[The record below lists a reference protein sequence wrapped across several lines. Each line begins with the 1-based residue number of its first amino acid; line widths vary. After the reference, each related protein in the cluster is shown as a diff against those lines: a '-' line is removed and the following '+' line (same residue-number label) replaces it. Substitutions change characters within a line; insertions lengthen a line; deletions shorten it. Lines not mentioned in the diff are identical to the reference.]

1 MLKKSALALAVLTLA
16 AGTQAAELSAG
27 KDTQFEL
34 NVEVGAYH
42 LSKKDA
48 AGVAQKEFMGKG
60 LNQVEIKATH
70 QLGDGWTAFGEI
82 EVDYDPIVDNNGV
95 QTDDVRLGFAHKD
108 FGRFSV
114 GQFDSYFEDNVIEVL
129 GVGHGDAGFVTEPSS
144 SNDGRH
150 LQYTHKLGDLTV
162 AADYTFSN
170 SAAKDDPNNGLALA
184 LAYKLADITLA
195 VGHSNHA
202 KYKSDTSAVTKVDSV
217 TGLSASYKSGPVK
230 LSALY
235 ATEKSDTQ
243 VKTNYL
249 GAAVVYTFGQFDL
262 GFALQNVAK
271 DGAAKRTEW
280 SAGVGYNVFK
290 GMQVYFDLNELDKA
304 KKEGNVVEIGVK
316 YVF

>member
-1 MLKKSALALAVLTLA
+1 MLKKSALALAILTLA

-27 KDTQFEL
+27 KDTKFEV

-48 AGVAQKEFMGKG
+48 TGVAQKEFMGKG

-70 QLGDGWTAFGEI
+70 NLGDGWTVFGEI

-95 QTDDVRLGFAHKD
+95 QTDDARLGFAHNN

-129 GVGHGDAGFVTEPSS
+129 GVGHGDAAYVTEPSS

-150 LQYTHKLGDLTV
+150 LQYQHKIGDLTF

-170 SAAKDDPNNGLALA
+170 NAAKDDPDNGLALA
-184 LAYKLADITLA
+184 VAYKLGDITLA

-202 KYKSDTSAVTKVDSV
+202 KYKSDTSATTKVDGV
-217 TGLSASYKSGPVK
+217 TGLSAIYKSGPVK

-235 ATEKSDTQ
+235 ATEKSDLG

-249 GAAVVYTFGQFDL
+249 GAALVYTLGQFDL
-262 GFALQNVAK
+262 GFALQNVDK

-290 GMQVYFDLNELDKA
+290 GMQVYFDLNGLDKA
-304 KKEGNVVEIGVK
+304 NNEGNAVEVGVK
-316 YVF
+316 YAF